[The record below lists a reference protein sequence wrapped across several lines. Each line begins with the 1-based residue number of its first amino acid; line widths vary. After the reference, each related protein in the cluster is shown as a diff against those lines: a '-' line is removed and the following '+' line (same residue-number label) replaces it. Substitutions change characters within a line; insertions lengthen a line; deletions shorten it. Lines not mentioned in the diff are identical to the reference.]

1 MQRFPLPLKYSIP
14 TILIISGS
22 FLGLVS
28 FNREIN
34 VTYAKAEAS
43 AKIYLEYSL
52 SRTAGSL
59 DYLYRRSDTEQ
70 AEVTISRMG
79 SDRDLNEILLLDEQN
94 VVLLS
99 NHYEARGLSLDRTV
113 AASYLSQINNVRE
126 KMGGTVAL
134 SEDKKKLIAIYP
146 VLLQSLPGELRPS
159 RTGILFAEYDL
170 KRAKQEAFNSALRR
184 SLIFSSILMLFCL
197 GLWFFFEL
205 TLTRRV
211 AHLVAVS
218 NDIAKGK
225 LDVRARLSGSDELA
239 QISIAFDRM
248 AARIQKNTQD
258 IEQSEERYD
267 LAVSGTNDGIWD
279 WDLRTDEVYYSSV
292 WMKILGYEPHSLP
305 FTLSTWLE
313 NLHPEDRELE
323 QKAVDNHLAGITD
336 IYEHTHRMRHQ
347 QGHYLWIQAKGKCL
361 LDKERKPYRMV
372 GTITDITIKKQ
383 SEEELKMAKEAAEI
397 ANRTK
402 SEFLANMSH
411 EIRTPMNAILGFSQL
426 LEISI
431 TDPVLQTYLEAIND
445 SGNTLIALLDDILDL
460 SKIEAG
466 KIKSV
471 YKPVNI
477 RKLINEIQLI
487 FIGQAHKK
495 GIEILAKVEECVPK
509 FISFDEIRLRQILFN
524 VVGNGIKFT
533 EFGYISIT
541 VSSDILTATNVQL
554 ILKIEDT
561 GIGISEENQTRV
573 FDAFTQ
579 SEGQSTRK
587 YGGTGLGLTITR
599 RLTEILGGQV
609 QLTSEL
615 GKGSIFTFTFPSVAI
630 EKDSSAPSTL
640 PPDNDLNQ
648 FVPATIL
655 VADDVQS
662 NRDLIRGFFQATN
675 HRILEAH
682 DGLEALQMAR
692 NYHPDLILMDLLMPN
707 LDGKDAILALRED
720 PVTESM
726 PIIVLTAALMEGS
739 DTPWQNN
746 CQGFL
751 TKPLLKSAL
760 VAELKKVLP
769 RQ

>member
-1 MQRFPLPLKYSIP
+1 
-14 TILIISGS
+14 
-22 FLGLVS
+22 
-28 FNREIN
+28 
-34 VTYAKAEAS
+34 
-43 AKIYLEYSL
+43 
-52 SRTAGSL
+52 
-59 DYLYRRSDTEQ
+59 
-70 AEVTISRMG
+70 
-79 SDRDLNEILLLDEQN
+79 
-94 VVLLS
+94 
-99 NHYEARGLSLDRTV
+99 
-113 AASYLSQINNVRE
+113 
-126 KMGGTVAL
+126 
-134 SEDKKKLIAIYP
+134 
-146 VLLQSLPGELRPS
+146 
-159 RTGILFAEYDL
+159 
-170 KRAKQEAFNSALRR
+170 
-184 SLIFSSILMLFCL
+184 
-197 GLWFFFEL
+197 
-205 TLTRRV
+205 
-211 AHLVAVS
+211 
-218 NDIAKGK
+218 
-225 LDVRARLSGSDELA
+225 
-239 QISIAFDRM
+239 
-248 AARIQKNTQD
+248 
-258 IEQSEERYD
+258 
-267 LAVSGTNDGIWD
+267 
-279 WDLRTDEVYYSSV
+279 
-292 WMKILGYEPHSLP
+292 
-305 FTLSTWLE
+305 
-313 NLHPEDRELE
+313 
-323 QKAVDNHLAGITD
+323 
-336 IYEHTHRMRHQ
+336 
-347 QGHYLWIQAKGKCL
+347 
-361 LDKERKPYRMV
+361 
-372 GTITDITIKKQ
+372 
-383 SEEELKMAKEAAEI
+383 
-397 ANRTK
+397 
-402 SEFLANMSH
+402 
-411 EIRTPMNAILGFSQL
+411 MNAILGFSQL

-466 KIKSV
+466 KIKPV

-495 GIEILAKVEECVPK
+495 GIEMLTKVEECVPK

-630 EKDSSAPSTL
+630 ESDSSAPL
-640 PPDNDLNQ
+640 ILLPDNDLNQ

-751 TKPLLKSAL
+751 TKPILKSAL